1 MKNIIVV
8 IFFLFPLF
16 CFSQSWKDSKPSS
29 WKKSS
34 ETKNVKSSTNSYQCI
49 NDIKDCMFNEG
60 GEICFSKAINKY
72 CGTSFDVTKNQW
84 WYDMQNWAKSSKSN
98 FDKLSRLSELLKK
111 EAKDKGSNDLK
122 WIAFEAIDEDI
133 LLIN

>member
-8 IFFLFPLF
+8 IVSLLPLF
-16 CFSQSWKDSKPSS
+16 CFSQSWKDSKSS
-29 WKKSS
+29 WKNSN
-34 ETKNVKSSTNSYQCI
+34 ETKNLKSSTSPYKCI
-49 NDIKDCMFNEG
+49 DDIKDCMFDEG
-60 GEICFSKAINKY
+60 GEICFSEAINKY

-84 WYDMQNWAKSSKSN
+84 WYDMQNWVKSSKSN

-111 EAKDKGSNDLK
+111 EAKDKGSKDLK